1 MNRLMLLGL
10 LLMVAP
16 GCAGCT
22 RVEPGYVGI
31 KVNMYGTQKGVED
44 FPLLAG
50 RVWYNPFTEEVYTY
64 PTFMQNMS
72 WTEREAITF
81 NSIEGSS
88 ITADV
93 GVNYTLNAEQV
104 PHLFIEF
111 RQDINA
117 ITHGYLRNQV
127 RDAFGR
133 VAGTY
138 KAIEI
143 FGEKKQ
149 SLLDAVK
156 ADLIHKLKEKGFVL
170 DTVSFMSAPR
180 ADERVM
186 QSINSVIEAT
196 QKAIEAENKVRQVEA
211 EAMQDVAKAEGK
223 AKSILTEAK
232 AQAEANKLLT
242 ESITPELVRYRMLE
256 KWDGVAPRFVGA
268 DASIL
273 LQDTAQ

>member
-1 MNRLMLLGL
+1 MRWVILAL
-10 LLMVAP
+10 LLLVNT
-16 GCAGCT
+16 GCVGCT

-31 KVNMYGTQKGVED
+31 KVNMYGSQKGVED
-44 FPLLAG
+44 FPLQTG
-50 RVWYNPFTEEVYTY
+50 RVWYNPFTEEVYDY
-64 PTFMQNMS
+64 PTFMQNMAWVES
-72 WTEREAITF
+72 EAITF

-93 GVNYTLNAEQV
+93 GINYTLDAQKV

-111 RQDINA
+111 RQDIHT

-133 VAGTY
+133 VAGKF
-138 KAIEI
+138 KAVEI

-149 SLLDAVK
+149 ALLEEVK
-156 ADLIHKLKEKGFVL
+156 IDLEHKLKEKGFAL

-180 ADERVM
+180 ADDRVM

-211 EAMQDVAKAEGK
+211 EAKQAVATAEGK
-223 AKSILTEAK
+223 AQAILAEAK

-256 KWDGVAPRFVGA
+256 KWDGVAPRVVGS
-268 DASIL
+268 DVQMLFTDSK
-273 LQDTAQ
+273 

>member
-1 MNRLMLLGL
+1 MKWLLLSLL
-10 LLMVAP
+10 LLMAP

-22 RVEPGYVGI
+22 RVEPGFVGI
-31 KVNMYGTQKGVED
+31 KVNMYGSQKGVED
-44 FPLLAG
+44 FPLQTG

-64 PTFMQNMS
+64 PTFMQNMAWVDKES
-72 WTEREAITF
+72 ITF
-81 NSIEGSS
+81 NSVEGSS
-88 ITADV
+88 ISADV
-93 GVNYTLNAEQV
+93 GINYTLEADKV

-111 RQDINA
+111 RQDINS

-149 SLLDAVK
+149 ALLDAVK
-156 ADLIHKLKEKGFVL
+156 QDLEHKLREKGFSL

-211 EAMQDVAKAEGK
+211 EAKQSIATANGK
-223 AKSILTEAK
+223 AQSILAEAK
-232 AQAEANKLLT
+232 AQAEANELLT
-242 ESITPELVRYRMLE
+242 KSITPELVRYRMLE
-256 KWDGVAPRFVGA
+256 KWDGVAPRVLGG
-268 DASIL
+268 DAQL
-273 LQDTAQ
+273 LIQDKD